1 MNEELIM
8 GQFIFPVLMLGMLG
22 WMFFSQRKQQQSR
35 ANTLNQI
42 KKGDEIVTIG
52 GLYGIVDEINDQ
64 KVVLDIDGIYLTFDR
79 AAIRNRV
86 IEAAVTPEVETIV
99 KESTEKSESAI
110 EE

>member
-1 MNEELIM
+1 M

-86 IEAAVTPEVETIV
+86 TEAAVTPQVETIV
-99 KESTEKSESAI
+99 

>member
-1 MNEELIM
+1 M

-86 IEAAVTPEVETIV
+86 TEAAVTPQVETIV
-99 KESTEKSESAI
+99 EESTEKSESAI